1 MSDTH
6 NARTKGGLD
15 FGTAAD
21 LADLFYK
28 LSHDKKTRK
37 QIAKAVKELAPE
49 SPHAAAFSDVEIEDK
64 FEKFKEEQ
72 TELATKAQT
81 DAILARMN
89 MQRNRLLTGGDDE
102 AGRKYSEDDVKKIET
117 LMQKKGISDYDDGA
131 ILYASTLPPDNP
143 RPGDKDIPPAH
154 GATWE
159 FPEWAKFGKDPVA
172 ASRDTAHQ
180 VIGEFMRA
188 KR

>member
-1 MSDTH
+1 MSDIH
-6 NARTKGGLD
+6 NTRTKGGLD
-15 FGTAAD
+15 FGTASD

-37 QIAKAVKELAPE
+37 KIAAAVKELAPE
-49 SPHAAAFSDVEIEDK
+49 SPHAAAFSDVEIEDR
-64 FEKFKEEQ
+64 FEKFTQDQADRE
-72 TELATKAQT
+72 TKAQQ

-89 MQRNRLLTGGDDE
+89 MQRNRLLVPEDE
-102 AGRKYSEDDVKKIET
+102 GARKYSEDDVKNIEA
-117 LMQKKGISDYDDGA
+117 LMQKKGITDYDDGA
-131 ILYASTLPPDNP
+131 VLYAATLPPDNP

-159 FPEWAKFGKDPVA
+159 FPEWATFGKDPVG
-172 ASRDTAHQ
+172 ASRNAAHT
-180 VIGEFMRA
+180 VISEFMRA

>member
-6 NARTKGGLD
+6 TTRTKAGLD
-15 FGTAAD
+15 LGTASD

-37 QIAKAVKELAPE
+37 IIAKAVKDAAPD

-64 FEKFKEEQ
+64 FETFKQEQ
-72 TELATKAQT
+72 SDKETKSQQE
-81 DAILARMN
+81 AILARMN
-89 MQRNRLLTGGDDE
+89 MQRNRLLTGGDDGG
-102 AGRKYSEDDVKKIET
+102 GRKYSEDDVKKIET
-117 LMQKKGISDYDDGA
+117 LMQKKGLTDYEDGA
-131 ILYASTLPPDNP
+131 VLYASTLPPEDP
-143 RPGDKDIPPAH
+143 RPGKDVPPAH

-159 FPEWAKFGKDPVA
+159 FPEWAKFGKDPVG
-172 ASRDTAHQ
+172 ASRDTAHT
-180 VIGEFMRA
+180 VISEFMRA

>member
-6 NARTKGGLD
+6 STRTKGGLD
-15 FGTAAD
+15 LGTAAD

-37 QIAKAVKELAPE
+37 DIAAAVKKIAPE

-64 FEKFKEEQ
+64 FENFKQEQ
-72 TELATKAQT
+72 ADRETKAQQ
-81 DAILARMN
+81 DAVLARMN
-89 MQRNRLLTGGDDE
+89 MQRNRLLTGDDE
-102 AGRKYSEDDVKKIET
+102 GARKYSEDDVKNIET
-117 LMQKKGISDYDDGA
+117 LMQKKGITDYDDGA

-172 ASRDTAHQ
+172 ASRDTAHT
-180 VIGEFMRA
+180 VISEFMRA

>member
-6 NARTKGGLD
+6 NTRTKGGLD
-15 FGTAAD
+15 LGTASD

-37 QIAKAVKELAPE
+37 KIAAAVKEIAPD
-49 SPHAAAFSDVEIEDK
+49 SPHAAAFSDVDIEDK
-64 FEKFKEEQ
+64 FENFKEEQ
-72 TELATKAQT
+72 AARDLKAQQ
-81 DAILARMN
+81 DAVLARMN
-89 MQRNRLLTGGDDE
+89 RQRERLLTGDDE
-102 AGRKYSEDDVKKIET
+102 GSRKYSEDDVKNIEA

-143 RPGDKDIPPAH
+143 RPGDNPPPAH

-159 FPEWAKFGKDPVA
+159 FPEWAKFGHDPVA
-172 ASRDTAHQ
+172 ASRDTAHT

>member
-1 MSDTH
+1 MSDIQNT
-6 NARTKGGLD
+6 RTKAGLD

-37 QIAKAVKELAPE
+37 IIAKAVKDAAPD
-49 SPHAAAFSDVEIEDK
+49 SPHAAAFSDVDIEDK
-64 FEKFKEEQ
+64 FENFKQEQ
-72 TELATKAQT
+72 SDAETKRQQ

-89 MQRNRLLTGGDDE
+89 MQRNRLLTGGEDE
-102 AGRKYSEDDVKKIET
+102 GARKYSEDDVKNIET
-117 LMQKKGISDYDDGA
+117 LMQKKGITDYDDGA
-131 ILYASTLPPDNP
+131 VLYAATLPPDNP

-172 ASRDTAHQ
+172 ASRDTAHT
-180 VIGEFMRA
+180 VISEFMRA

>member
-6 NARTKGGLD
+6 ITRTKGGLD
-15 FGTAAD
+15 IGTAAD

-37 QIAKAVKELAPE
+37 AVAKAVKEIAPD
-49 SPHAAAFSDVEIEDK
+49 SPHAAAFSDVEVDDK
-64 FEKFKEEQ
+64 FEAFKQEQ
-72 TELATKAQT
+72 AERDTKAQQE
-81 DAILARMN
+81 AILARMN
-89 MQRNRLLTGGDDE
+89 MQRNRLLTGGDE
-102 AGRKYSEDDVKKIET
+102 EGARKYSEDDVKKIEA
-117 LMQKKGISDYDDGA
+117 LMQKKGITDYDDGA
-131 ILYASTLPPDNP
+131 VLYASTLPPNDP

-159 FPEWAKFGKDPVA
+159 FPEWGKFGKDPTSA
-172 ASRDTAHQ
+172 ARDTAHT
-180 VIGEFMRA
+180 VITEFMRA

>member
-6 NARTKGGLD
+6 ITRTKGGLD
-15 FGTAAD
+15 IGTAAD

-37 QIAKAVKELAPE
+37 AIAKAVKDLAPE

-72 TELATKAQT
+72 SERQIKDQQEAL
-81 DAILARMN
+81 LARMN
-89 MQRNRLLTGGDDE
+89 MQRNKLLTGDE
-102 AGRKYSEDDVKKIET
+102 EGGRKYSEDDVKKIEA

-131 ILYASTLPPDNP
+131 VLYASTLPPDNP
-143 RPGDKDIPPAH
+143 RPGDKDIPSAH

-159 FPEWAKFGKDPVA
+159 FPEWAKFGKDPVG
-172 ASRDTAHQ
+172 ASRDTAHT
-180 VIGEFMRA
+180 VISEFMRA